1 MITNRQ
7 AKFNAT
13 YKPHS
18 VLEKRVTV
26 IDNIRTMFNEAYKSL
41 LHLWSYKYDTLAQM
55 VQRSLSFLAIGLLVG
70 QGHFEAQQLAFI
82 LPGWMV
88 TFYARIILFQ
98 VNDSVSEEARTGT
111 LEQMYMSPVS
121 SAILL
126 LGRMFGILAVATITI
141 SLSAAGL
148 ALLLNIHLSLRW
160 DILPVVVLTLIG
172 VFGFSFFLGGIAL
185 IYKSVHSIADLA
197 QDLLLF
203 VNGTFIAVSLLP
215 SWLQTLALVLPTTY
229 GITVIRSVVLNGRS
243 LTYLITNHSLLLL
256 AAHSFAY
263 FVSGW
268 IFYKWCEHIA
278 RKQGSLW
285 QY

>member
-1 MITNRQ
+1 MMNGYV
-7 AKFNAT
+7 KFNEA
-13 YKPHS
+13 YESRSALGKS
-18 VLEKRVTV
+18 VTV
-26 IDNIRTMFNEAYKSL
+26 IDNIRAMLNEAYKSL

-126 LGRMFGILAVATITI
+126 LGRMFGILAVATITV

-160 DILPVVVLTLIG
+160 DVLPVVVLTLIG

-185 IYKSVHSIADLA
+185 IYKSVHSIADLT

-215 SWLQTLALVLPTTY
+215 SWLQTLALILPTTY

-243 LTYLITNHSLLLL
+243 LTNLITNHSLLLL
-256 AAHSFAY
+256 TAHSFTY

-278 RKQGSLW
+278 RKQGSLG